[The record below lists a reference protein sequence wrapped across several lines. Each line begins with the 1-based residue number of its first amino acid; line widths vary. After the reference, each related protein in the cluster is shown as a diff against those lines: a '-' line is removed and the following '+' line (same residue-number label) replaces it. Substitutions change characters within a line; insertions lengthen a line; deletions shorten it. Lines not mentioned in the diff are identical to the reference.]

1 MSSEVAAGSL
11 ALYQVLTSNKN
22 MYFVT
27 DKKFHVFS
35 VLVILYVNLCRC
47 ETACCHH
54 MKLA

>member
-54 MKLA
+54 MKLV